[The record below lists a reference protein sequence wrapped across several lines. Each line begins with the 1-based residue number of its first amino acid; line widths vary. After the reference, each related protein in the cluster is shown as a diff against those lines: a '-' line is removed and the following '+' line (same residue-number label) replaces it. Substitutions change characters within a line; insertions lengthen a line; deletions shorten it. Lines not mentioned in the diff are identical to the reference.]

1 MYAQKC
7 RVRVSI
13 AHILLAVT
21 VLVLRQRQMVM
32 NGRKHIANAVVI
44 TKDITNNS
52 EMENRITPDF
62 ITSLK
67 ENEIFVFGCR
77 RFGRHWEGAAAFALE
92 TFGAVFG
99 QGEAPQGRSY
109 AITTAGVGLTD
120 VKAAVDRFTKYA
132 MGHPEQHFLVT
143 RIGCGLGGW
152 RVPQIAPMFRDASS
166 LNNVWLPKEFWD
178 ELNYCPP

>member
-21 VLVLRQRQMVM
+21 VLVLRQGQMVM
-32 NGRKHIANAVVI
+32 NGRKHIANAVAI

-62 ITSLK
+62 ITSLE

-99 QGEAPQGRSY
+99 QGEGPQGR
-109 AITTAGVGLTD
+109 
-120 VKAAVDRFTKYA
+120 
-132 MGHPEQHFLVT
+132 
-143 RIGCGLGGW
+143 
-152 RVPQIAPMFRDASS
+152 
-166 LNNVWLPKEFWD
+166 
-178 ELNYCPP
+178 